1 MTRQALTPDELT
13 ECIKQVAL
21 DHGVL
26 KVGIA
31 SRADL
36 DGPPEADP
44 ESILAGATHAISMAV
59 VESEDHILDYLG
71 KTDPAAYRAQFY
83 ENIQTIGR
91 AGRAVADALELLGFR
106 AKAVS
111 PNGVYAEGSSFRR
124 LVPPFS
130 HRYAAHA
137 AGIGSIALSGNVMT
151 PEYGSRV
158 YLGSVVADAPLVADG
173 PLQEKPCDDCRICIR
188 ACPVDFMSETETV
201 TFTLGGRDITHAKK
215 RSHAS
220 CFLCCSGFTGL
231 SSDGSWSTL
240 APSFF
245 TVPED
250 DDEAERLLNELLASR
265 LAHLHRHPEQP
276 NFMRLSE
283 PLDGYEANNQGLL
296 ARSAHDT
303 HTTCGNCAIVCL
315 ETKRQRARALKRLRK
330 SGVVV
335 SENPDG
341 TPVVMSAPDAR
352 EHRAERSPE
361 WAGPAHLATR

>member
-1 MTRQALTPDELT
+1 MTKQTLTPDELT
-13 ECIKQVAL
+13 ECIKQIAL
-21 DHGVL
+21 DNGVV

-36 DGPPEADP
+36 EGPPEADP
-44 ESILAGATHAISMAV
+44 DNILVGATHAISMAV
-59 VESEDHILDYLG
+59 IESEDHILGYLG
-71 KTDPAAYRAQFY
+71 KSDPAAYRAQFY

-91 AGRAVADALELLGFR
+91 AGLAVADELELLGHR
-106 AKAVS
+106 ARAVS
-111 PNGVYAEGSSFRR
+111 PNGVYAEGSSLQH

-173 PLQEKPCDDCRICIR
+173 PLQENPCDDCQLCIQ
-188 ACPVDFMSETETV
+188 ACPVGFMSETETV
-201 TFTLGGRDITHAKK
+201 TFALGEREVTHAKK
-215 RSHAS
+215 GSHAR
-220 CFLCCSGFTGL
+220 CFLSCGGFTGL

-240 APSFF
+240 APSLHE
-245 TVPED
+245 VPD
-250 DDEAERLLNELLASR
+250 DDEEAERLLNELLASR
-265 LAHLHRHPEQP
+265 LAHLNRHPEKP

-283 PLDGYEANNQGLL
+283 PLDGYEANNQGIL
-296 ARSAHDT
+296 ARTAHDT

-315 ETKRQRARALKRLRK
+315 ETKRQRARALKRLRN

-335 SENPDG
+335 AENPDG
-341 TPVVMSAPDAR
+341 TPVVVSADEAR
-352 EHRAERSPE
+352 EYRAE
-361 WAGPAHLATR
+361 